1 MQKGYLNYLN
11 DKYKDEF
18 YSSISTEKII
28 DLEMSLWK
36 DKNSDYRL
44 SYLIKDEFF
53 TKLSYLSQVGLKYAM
68 KRLSAEKLNA
78 LYEPEITEE
87 YAQNNIHLMEQ
98 YYENVKPFNKIIA
111 QTYLSEG
118 SVDYIYAAGLT
129 DNKSLRV
136 GRM

>member
-1 MQKGYLNYLN
+1 
-11 DKYKDEF
+11 
-18 YSSISTEKII
+18 
-28 DLEMSLWK
+28 
-36 DKNSDYRL
+36 
-44 SYLIKDEFF
+44 
-53 TKLSYLSQVGLKYAM
+53 
-68 KRLSAEKLNA
+68 
-78 LYEPEITEE
+78 
-87 YAQNNIHLMEQ
+87 MEQ